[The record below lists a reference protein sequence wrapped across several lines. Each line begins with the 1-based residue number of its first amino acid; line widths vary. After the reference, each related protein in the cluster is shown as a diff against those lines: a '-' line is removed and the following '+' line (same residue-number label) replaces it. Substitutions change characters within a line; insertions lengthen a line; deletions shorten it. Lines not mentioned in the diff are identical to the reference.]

1 MRHPRRL
8 LLVLAVGLAM
18 AVPLS
23 AQEEHAA
30 TAGEI
35 DALVAER
42 VSEEREARSTLYE
55 FLQTPDVRE
64 AAEEAGIDLRRAES
78 AVASLDDDDAMM
90 LAERANQLDETLA
103 GAQDR
108 IVISTTAIIIVL
120 LVLII
125 ILVS

>member
-1 MRHPRRL
+1 M
-8 LLVLAVGLAM
+8 
-18 AVPLS
+18 
-23 AQEEHAA
+23 
-30 TAGEI
+30 
-35 DALVAER
+35 
-42 VSEEREARSTLYE
+42 YE
-55 FLQTPDVRE
+55 FLHTPDVRE